1 MMFLMLYTATWS
13 PYMIA
18 FLDESASYGKFELV
32 IDILFSVDIIISF
45 FLPFEKWDGTM

>member
-1 MMFLMLYTATWS
+1 MMVLMLYTATWS

-18 FLDESASYGKFELV
+18 YLDESASYGNIEV
-32 IDILFSVDIIISF
+32 SIDVLFFIDIIISF